1 MKKFKTI
8 DDLDVKGKRVLVR
21 TDLNVPM
28 RDGRITDMTRIARTA
43 TTIDALAKKGAIVIV
58 LSHFGR
64 PEGRVVDA
72 TELHRVVGPY
82 TAEVYPVSVEDDY
95 VVVSLR

>member
-1 MKKFKTI
+1 MSSG
-8 DDLDVKGKRVLVR
+8 VAGM
-21 TDLNVPM
+21 PQ
-28 RDGRITDMTRIARTA
+28 
-43 TTIDALAKKGAIVIV
+43 
-58 LSHFGR
+58 
-64 PEGRVVDA
+64 EGRVVDA